1 MAKVEQV
8 MSSTITSVSPA
19 SPIIEVAQKMRDFG
33 VSTMPVCEKG
43 KFRGIITDS
52 SIVSKVVASAHNPK
66 REHAKSFM
74 TNGMPKV
81 SVGCD
86 IVEAAK
92 IMASHRVHYLPVVH
106 NGGKFVGLLT
116 LDDLV
121 KESLALA
128 SMVLARTD
136 EKQSANG
143 SRRK

>member
-33 VSTMPVCEKG
+33 ISTMPVCEKG

-52 SIVSKVVASAHNPK
+52 SIVAKVVASAHNPK
-66 REHAKSFM
+66 REHARSLM
-74 TNGMPKV
+74 TNSMPKV

-86 IVEAAK
+86 IAEAAK
-92 IMASHRVHYLPVVH
+92 IMASHRTHYLPVVH

-128 SMVLARTD
+128 SMVLAKI
-136 EKQSANG
+136 EKKEPSSG
-143 SRRK
+143 SKK

>member
-33 VSTMPVCEKG
+33 ISTMPVCEKG

-66 REHAKSFM
+66 REHARSVM

-86 IVEAAK
+86 IAEAAK
-92 IMASHRVHYLPVVH
+92 IMASHQVHYLPVVH

-128 SMVLARTD
+128 SMVLART
-136 EKQSANG
+136 EKKEPSNG
-143 SRRK
+143 SKR

>member
-1 MAKVEQV
+1 MTKVEHV
-8 MSSTITSVSPA
+8 MSSTITSVSPS

-33 VSTMPVCEKG
+33 ISTMPVCENG

-66 REHAKSFM
+66 REHARSLM
-74 TNGMPKV
+74 INGMPKV
-81 SVGCD
+81 SIGCD
-86 IVEAAK
+86 IAEAAK
-92 IMASHRVHYLPVVH
+92 IMARNQVQYLPVVH

-128 SMVLARTD
+128 SMVLAKTD
-136 EKQSANG
+136 KMTSSSG
-143 SRRK
+143 PKK